1 MPYFGLENEKSG
13 LRTAPAAADHHSGN
27 AAALLVDP
35 SAVAPGKTGGN
46 APLGQLPGAA
56 PTGQAPGGMPPGQ
69 PPAATPPGQL
79 PTGAPPDHV
88 PELAP
93 PIHAHGDVLP
103 IQAPGI
109 PALTSPPPP
118 EVATMA
124 TPLGIE
130 DKGPPLAMAAAPWPP
145 TEWPVSSVDAS
156 SPMLPRPPIESPS
169 PDPSILEFWP
179 PFPPP
184 GNGLRRGFMEVR
196 QEREHRRMK
205 ERKEDKAPSEALYF
219 FPGWTELFLWQ
230 RA

>member
-13 LRTAPAAADHHSGN
+13 SRTAPAAADHHSGN

-35 SAVAPGKTGGN
+35 SAVAPRKTGGN

-56 PTGQAPGGMPPGQ
+56 PTGQAPGGMPP
-69 PPAATPPGQL
+69 
-79 PTGAPPDHV
+79 TGVPPDHV
-88 PELAP
+88 PGLAP

-103 IQAPGI
+103 VQAPGI
-109 PALTSPPPP
+109 PALASPPPP
-118 EVATMA
+118 EVATMV

-130 DKGPPLAMAAAPWPP
+130 DKGPALATAAAPWTP

-169 PDPSILEFWP
+169 PDPSILEFRP

-196 QEREHRRMK
+196 RERENTD
-205 ERKEDKAPSEALYF
+205 E
-219 FPGWTELFLWQ
+219 
-230 RA
+230 